1 VWSGVF
7 SSNQVVDRTLSH
19 DLLEM
24 VLVVRQKHVLQ
35 GNAEDAEYDAGTL
48 KGGRKEVPR
57 SRVAGNSNQVLARLL
72 DREMIDDGLN
82 VKDIDPGAARVPLL
96 TWVT

>member
-1 VWSGVF
+1 
-7 SSNQVVDRTLSH
+7 
-19 DLLEM
+19 M

-48 KGGRKEVPR
+48 KGGRKEVPH
-57 SRVAGNSNQVLARLL
+57 SRVAGNSNLARLL